1 MWNNALQSVT
11 AGSKRVI
18 ASRICA
24 GQGGEE
30 GYGRGETNENSLNY
44 FQRQAQRMVVMLEE
58 KK

>member
-1 MWNNALQSVT
+1 V
-11 AGSKRVI
+11 V

-30 GYGRGETNENSLNY
+30 GCGRGETNENSLNY